1 MKHCNRA
8 HVWGVLQ
15 KCEEKTTDDSGAPYL
30 EIRIDCQ
37 HDEHGSVQVLGFV
50 WGRNNFET
58 FRKMYKVGAEVRV
71 SGGVQQYVFRKT
83 NAVKTSF
90 NLYSFKDGPLKE
102 RKATFILVGEV
113 VSLVGEIL
121 KILVSIPASKKYAA
135 KKDEFVVSVPNSIL
149 LMADKTPEKGQTVS
163 VKGYIV
169 QKEDEY
175 GETVGSQR
183 PVVKELF
190 IKE

>member
-1 MKHCNRA
+1 M
-8 HVWGVLQ
+8 
-15 KCEEKTTDDSGAPYL
+15 
-30 EIRIDCQ
+30 
-37 HDEHGSVQVLGFV
+37 
-50 WGRNNFET
+50 
-58 FRKMYKVGAEVRV
+58 
-71 SGGVQQYVFRKT
+71 
-83 NAVKTSF
+83 
-90 NLYSFKDGPLKE
+90 
-102 RKATFILVGEV
+102 VGEV
-113 VSLVGEIL
+113 VSLVGETL

>member
-37 HDEHGSVQVLGFV
+37 HNEHGSVQVLGFV
-50 WGRNNFET
+50 WGKVNVEA
-58 FRKMYKVGAEVRV
+58 FREMYKTGDALRV
-71 SGGVQQYVFRKT
+71 SGGVQQYASRKT

-113 VSLVGEIL
+113 VSLVGETL

>member
-1 MKHCNRA
+1 MLHCNRA

-15 KCEEKTTDDSGAPYL
+15 KCEKKATDGKKPYL
-30 EIRIDCQ
+30 EIRINCQ

-50 WGRNNFET
+50 WGKVNVEA
-58 FRKMYKVGAEVRV
+58 FREMYKTGDALRV
-71 SGGVQQYVFRKT
+71 SGGVQQYASRKT

-113 VSLVGEIL
+113 VSLVGETL

>member
-1 MKHCNRA
+1 
-8 HVWGVLQ
+8 VWGVLQ
-15 KCEEKTTDDSGAPYL
+15 KCEKKTTDDSGAPYL

-50 WGRNNFET
+50 WGKGNVET
-58 FRKMYKVGAEVRV
+58 FREMYKTGDALRV
-71 SGGVQQYVFRKT
+71 SGGVQQYASRKT

-113 VSLVGEIL
+113 VSLVGETL